1 MWHYFVD
8 FFFCRLGIK
17 NKCILTERC
26 EWQSRQPQSVSR
38 LISRAPLW
46 KSFSQQAFYANAD
59 KHPTDAAAAIA
70 ATLSRISRRRFLPS
84 HLGAA
89 RILFTHLPD
98 SNYNPQR
105 RHHHQAA
112 NNAPERATMSSRLG
126 SISLLH
132 LTACERARRFMNYSP
147 YYCIVP

>member
-17 NKCILTERC
+17 NKRILTERC

-70 ATLSRISRRRFLPS
+70 VTLSRISRRRFLPS

-112 NNAPERATMSSRLG
+112 NNAPERATMSSLG
-126 SISLLH
+126 SAASRSS
-132 LTACERARRFMNYSP
+132 T
-147 YYCIVP
+147 